1 VSATPCATADV
12 KGLLPRSFRA
22 RLTLSYAVLTALLLT
37 IVAAGI
43 TALALDMTIHARIA
57 ALDEAVATTRR
68 VVQEQWFQSDAVIVQ
83 QVVAEAARPGIR
95 IVVHEAQAPGF
106 GPPSFAGEPP
116 APAPGLPLDGLR
128 PPGLIEQAPGPAP
141 ASLSSFFGLR
151 PTLIRLHEGVIFV
164 GADGVDID
172 RIVATHVAVFGLA
185 LLLTVTLSWAI
196 GRWITEQALAPLVTV
211 TRELRRFASGDF
223 TPRVVEG
230 ERSEL
235 GELIEAYNGAAEQ
248 VVAAFSARERTDQ
261 HLRLL
266 LGEAGHEMRTPL
278 TVISAYLD
286 VLDFAAA
293 DDTAIRERALRMVR
307 SETRRLRELVEHVM
321 ALARLEGNEPQDAVL
336 IDVVEVVRDAVEHS
350 AAARGGSVRL
360 TALADDVVVRGQ
372 PWEVQEAVGNL
383 VDNALKYGG
392 GTPVEVA
399 VDASPENAFIR
410 VSDGGPGIG
419 PSDRERIFGHFFRGE
434 AAAGTPGSGLGLAI
448 VARAAERLG
457 GAVALESPGPPHR
470 TTFLLTLPAYQA
482 RPDRRKPV
490 RLG

>member
-1 VSATPCATADV
+1 
-12 KGLLPRSFRA
+12 LPRSFRA
-22 RLTLSYAVLTALLLT
+22 RLTLSYAVLTATLLT

-43 TALALDMTIHARIA
+43 TALALDMTIHSRIA
-57 ALDEAVATTRR
+57 ALDEATATTRR
-68 VVQEQWFQSDAVIVQ
+68 IVQEGWWETDSQIVE

-95 IVVHEAQAPGF
+95 IIVREGQPQPF
-106 GPPSFAGEPP
+106 GPPSFVGETPP
-116 APAPGLPLDGLR
+116 AGPQFAEPFDGLR
-128 PPGLIEQAPGPAP
+128 VPGPLSGRQP
-141 ASLSSFFGLR
+141 GPPPQSLSSFLGLR
-151 PTLIRLHEGVIFV
+151 PSLIRLHEGVIFI
-164 GADGVDID
+164 GADGLDVN
-172 RIVATHVAVFGLA
+172 RIVATHVGAFGLA

-196 GRWITEQALAPLVTV
+196 GRRITQQALTPLTTV

-286 VLDFAAA
+286 VLDYAAP
-293 DDTAIRERALRMVR
+293 DDAGIRERALRMVR

-336 IDVVEVVRDAVEHS
+336 IDVVEVVRDAVEHT
-350 AAARGGSVRL
+350 AAVRGGSVRL
-360 TALADDVVVRGQ
+360 TTSADDVVVRGQ
-372 PWEVQEAVGNL
+372 PWELQEAVGNL
-383 VDNALKYGG
+383 IDNALKYGAG
-392 GTPVEVA
+392 SPVEVA
-399 VDASPENAFIR
+399 IDASPGQALIR
-410 VSDGGPGIG
+410 VSDGGPGIS
-419 PSDRERIFGHFFRGE
+419 PADRERIFGHFFRGE

-457 GAVALESPGPPHR
+457 GEIALEHPGPPYR
-470 TTFLLTLPAYQA
+470 TTFCLRLPVYDGRVPTSKA
-482 RPDRRKPV
+482 PV
-490 RLG
+490 RIG

>member
-1 VSATPCATADV
+1 M
-12 KGLLPRSFRA
+12 KGWLPRSFRA
-22 RLTLSYAVLTALLLT
+22 RLTLSYAVFTALLLT

-43 TALALDMTIHARIA
+43 IALALDMTIRARVA
-57 ALDEAVATTRR
+57 SLDEATATARRIVA
-68 VVQEQWFQSDAVIVQ
+68 EQWWESDADIVQ

-95 IVVHEAQAPGF
+95 IIVREAQPSALAPPTFVGEPPGTPLESPFDGLRLPLPLVSRGF
-106 GPPSFAGEPP
+106 GPAPP
-116 APAPGLPLDGLR
+116 
-128 PPGLIEQAPGPAP
+128 
-141 ASLSSFFGLR
+141 SLSSVLGLH
-151 PTLIRLHEGVIFV
+151 PVLVRLHDGAIFI
-164 GADGVDID
+164 GADGFDID
-172 RIVATHVAVFGLA
+172 RIVATHLGMFGIA
-185 LLLTVTLSWAI
+185 LIVTVTLSWAV
-196 GRWITEQALAPLVTV
+196 GRRITEQALTPLTMV
-211 TRELRRFASGDF
+211 TRELRRFAAGDF
-223 TPRVVEG
+223 TTRVVEG

-235 GELIEAYNGAAEQ
+235 GELIEAYNGAAAQ
-248 VVAAFSARERTDQ
+248 VTAAFSARERTDQ

-286 VLDFAAA
+286 VLDFAQP
-293 DDTAIRERALRMVR
+293 DDAGIRERALRMVR

-336 IDVVEVVRDAVEHS
+336 IDVVEVVRDAVEHT
-350 AAARGGSVRL
+350 ATMRGRSVRII
-360 TALADDVVVRGQ
+360 ASDDDVVVRGQ

-392 GTPVEVA
+392 GSDVEVTIEA
-399 VDASPENAFIR
+399 PRDQVLIR

-457 GAVALESPGPPHR
+457 GEVVLEHAGPPQR
-470 TTFLLTLPAYQA
+470 TTFCLRLPVYEAA
-482 RPDRRKPV
+482 VADRRPV
-490 RLG
+490 RIG

>member
-1 VSATPCATADV
+1 
-12 KGLLPRSFRA
+12 
-22 RLTLSYAVLTALLLT
+22 
-37 IVAAGI
+37 
-43 TALALDMTIHARIA
+43 M
-57 ALDEAVATTRR
+57 
-68 VVQEQWFQSDAVIVQ
+68 
-83 QVVAEAARPGIR
+83 
-95 IVVHEAQAPGF
+95 
-106 GPPSFAGEPP
+106 
-116 APAPGLPLDGLR
+116 
-128 PPGLIEQAPGPAP
+128 
-141 ASLSSFFGLR
+141 SSFFGLR

-172 RIVATHVAVFGLA
+172 RIVAAHLGAFGLA

-196 GRWITEQALAPLVTV
+196 GRWITEQALAPLSTV

-286 VLDFAAA
+286 VLDYATPE
-293 DDTAIRERALRMVR
+293 DWTIRERALRMVR

-321 ALARLEGNEPQDAVL
+321 ALARLEGNETQDAVL

-350 AAARGGSVRL
+350 TAARGGDVRL
-360 TALADDVVVRGQ
+360 TARADDVVVRGH

-392 GTPVEVA
+392 GSAVEVA
-399 VDASPENAFIR
+399 VDATPEHAYIR
-410 VSDGGPGIG
+410 VSDSGPGIA
-419 PSDRERIFGHFFRGE
+419 PPDRERIFGHFVRGE

-457 GAVALESPGPPHR
+457 GVVALEHAGPPHR

-482 RPDRRKPV
+482 RPARARTV

>member
-1 VSATPCATADV
+1 M
-12 KGLLPRSFRA
+12 PRSFRA

-57 ALDEAVATTRR
+57 ALDEAVSTTRR
-68 VVQEQWFQSDAVIVQ
+68 VVQEQWFQSDSVIVQ

-95 IVVHEAQAPGF
+95 IVVHEAQSPGF
-106 GPPSFAGEPP
+106 GPPSFAGEAPP
-116 APAPGLPLDGLR
+116 PVPGWPVDGLR
-128 PPGLIEQAPGPAP
+128 AGLVERAPGAAP

-151 PTLIRLHEGVIFV
+151 PALIRLHEGVIFV

-172 RIVATHVAVFGLA
+172 RIVATHLAVFGLA

-196 GRWITEQALAPLVTV
+196 GRWITEQALAPLATV

-293 DDTAIRERALRMVR
+293 DDAAIRERALRMVR

-321 ALARLEGNEPQDAVL
+321 ALARLEGSEPSDAVL

-350 AAARGGSVRL
+350 SAARGGSVRL
-360 TALADDVVVRGQ
+360 TTLADDVVVRGQ

-392 GTPVEVA
+392 GSAVDVA
-399 VDASPENAFIR
+399 VDASPEHAYIR
-410 VSDGGPGIG
+410 VSDDGPGIA
-419 PSDRERIFGHFFRGE
+419 PADRERIFGHFFRGE

-457 GAVALESPGPPHR
+457 GAVALESPGPHR

-482 RPDRRKPV
+482 QPHQRKPV

>member
-1 VSATPCATADV
+1 V

-22 RLTLSYAVLTALLLT
+22 RLTLSYAVLTATLLT

-43 TALALDMTIHARIA
+43 TALALDMTIRARSA
-57 ALDEAVATTRR
+57 ALDEATATTRR
-68 VVQEQWFQSDAVIVQ
+68 IVQEEWWESDARIVE

-95 IVVHEAQAPGF
+95 IIVREAQPLGF
-106 GPPSFAGEPP
+106 GPPSFVGEPP
-116 APAPGLPLDGLR
+116 PAPPLESPLDGLR
-128 PPGLIEQAPGPAP
+128 IPRTLGGPGLGPAP
-141 ASLSSFFGLR
+141 ASLSSSLGLR
-151 PTLIRLHEGVIFV
+151 PSLIRLHEGVIFI
-164 GADGVDID
+164 GADGSEVD
-172 RIVATHVAVFGLA
+172 RIVATHLGAFGLA

-196 GRWITEQALAPLVTV
+196 GRRITQQALTPLTTV

-286 VLDFAAA
+286 ILDYAAP
-293 DDTAIRERALRMVR
+293 DDAGIRERALRMVR

-336 IDVVEVVRDAVEHS
+336 IDVVEVVRDAVEHT
-350 AAARGGSVRL
+350 AAVGRGSVRL
-360 TALADDVVVRGQ
+360 TTSADDIVVRGQ

-383 VDNALKYGG
+383 IDNALKYGAG
-392 GTPVEVA
+392 SPVEVA
-399 VDASPENAFIR
+399 VDASPGQALIR

-419 PSDRERIFGHFFRGE
+419 PADRERIFGHFFRGE
-434 AAAGTPGSGLGLAI
+434 AAAGTAGSGLGLAI

-457 GAVALESPGPPHR
+457 GEIALEYPGPPHR
-470 TTFLLTLPAYQA
+470 TTFCLRLPVYDGRVPASTA
-482 RPDRRKPV
+482 PV
-490 RLG
+490 RIG